1 MVCANLP
8 RVMIIEV
15 LKPSKGR
22 VYLDH
27 NATTPPLRAISEKI
41 TEWLEAWGN
50 PSSIHWSG
58 RGPKTI
64 LRETREALAEALG
77 CHPLELVFTSG
88 GSESNN
94 LILRGTFEHHLRLG
108 KQPHQIHFISSTVEH
123 PSVHKTLEA
132 LASLGAQV
140 TRVGINRDGV
150 LDWEA
155 LEQSFTPNT
164 VLVSMMFAN
173 NETGTIFP
181 IQKIA
186 QLAHEKGVPIHT
198 DAVQGLGKMSLNL
211 QKLEVDYASF
221 SAHKFHAL
229 KGIGWLYTKK
239 NSPFCSQITGG
250 GQERHR
256 RGGTENILA
265 MRSVLETVPY
275 FKQVGEMYPRIL
287 ELRQS
292 FEAQVRQKLEGIT
305 ITAEASPRLP
315 NTSSLVIEGVDGE
328 TLLMRLDLAG
338 FAVSTGAACSSGSS
352 EPSPVLLAMGLSRV
366 EAQSSLRVTLG
377 WENTPEEV
385 AAFIKTLK
393 EVVTHLRDLKKKFYS
408 ENKTTMRN
416 ATLENRKL

>member
-1 MVCANLP
+1 MN
-8 RVMIIEV
+8 IEV

-27 NATTPPLRAISEKI
+27 NATTPPLKTTSDNIA
-41 TEWLEAWGN
+41 EWLEAWGN

-64 LRETREALAEALG
+64 LRETREALAEVLG

-94 LILRGTFEHHLRLG
+94 LILRGTYEHHLRLG

-140 TRVGINRDGV
+140 TRIGLNREGVFDG
-150 LDWEA
+150 A
-155 LEQSFTPNT
+155 SFEQSFTPNT
-164 VLVSMMFAN
+164 VLVSMMLAN
-173 NETGTIFP
+173 NETGTILP

-186 QLAHEKGVPIHT
+186 KLAHEKGVPVHT
-198 DAVQGLGKMSLNL
+198 DAVQGLGKMTLNV

-229 KGIGWLYTKK
+229 KGMGWLYAKK

-265 MRSVLETVPY
+265 MRSVHEIIPY
-275 FKQVGEMYPRIL
+275 LKQVGDIYPRVL
-287 ELRQS
+287 ELRQH
-292 FEAQVRQKLEGIT
+292 FETQVRQEIDRVLV
-305 ITAEASPRLP
+305 TAEASPRLP
-315 NTSSLVIEGVDGE
+315 NTSSLVIDGVDGE

-338 FAVSTGAACSSGSS
+338 FAVSTGAACSSGSP
-352 EPSPVLLAMGLSRV
+352 EPSPVLLAMGLSRT

-377 WENTPEEV
+377 WENTKEEMD
-385 AAFIKTLK
+385 AFIKALK
-393 EVVTHLRDLKKKFYS
+393 EIVFHLRELKLRELNKK
-408 ENKTTMRN
+408 NDRN
-416 ATLENRKL
+416 HTNFGN

>member
-1 MVCANLP
+1 MD
-8 RVMIIEV
+8 IEV

-27 NATTPPLRAISEKI
+27 NATTPPLKTTSDNIA
-41 TEWLEAWGN
+41 EWLEAWGN

-94 LILRGTFEHHLRLG
+94 LILRGTYEHHLRLG
-108 KQPHQIHFISSTVEH
+108 KQPHQIHFISSTIEH

-140 TRVGINRDGV
+140 TRIGLNRDGV
-150 LDWEA
+150 FDWKGF
-155 LEQSFTPNT
+155 EQSFTSNT
-164 VLVSMMFAN
+164 VLVSMMLAN
-173 NETGTIFP
+173 NETGTILP

-186 QLAHEKGVPIHT
+186 KLAHEKGVPIHT
-198 DAVQGLGKMSLNL
+198 DAVQGLGKITLNV

-265 MRSVLETVPY
+265 MRSVLGTTPY
-275 FKQVGEMYPRIL
+275 LKQVGEMYPRVL
-287 ELRQS
+287 DLRQH
-292 FEAQVRQKLEGIT
+292 FEMQVRQEIDGVLV
-305 ITAEASPRLP
+305 TAEASPRLP

-352 EPSPVLLAMGLSRV
+352 EPSPVLLAMGLSRA

-377 WENTPEEV
+377 WENTQEEID
-385 AAFIKTLK
+385 AFIKALK
-393 EVVTHLRDLKKKFYS
+393 EIVFHLRELKLRELNKKHD
-408 ENKTTMRN
+408 RN
-416 ATLENRKL
+416 HTNFGN